1 MSETWA
7 LVSQSGSMPS
17 GFGGVGC
24 VIGRRLYFYENPS
37 SPDPA
42 VTGNLYTW
50 SPSASFTPSSGSAS
64 SNGGSSNASVIQGHT
79 AGIVIGILVG
89 LSNLWLLFKLAE
101 NSGVEIFPAFIA
113 NALGVIP
120 GCKSGG
126 GSVPST
132 SGDFYS
138 QVSSSA
144 TPSFSASSSNA
155 ANYAPPPP
163 L

>member
-1 MSETWA
+1 M
-7 LVSQSGSMPS
+7 
-17 GFGGVGC
+17 
-24 VIGRRLYFYENPS
+24 
-37 SPDPA
+37 
-42 VTGNLYTW
+42 
-50 SPSASFTPSSGSAS
+50 
-64 SNGGSSNASVIQGHT
+64 
-79 AGIVIGILVG
+79 G

-101 NSGVEIFPAFIA
+101 NSGVEIFPVFIT

-126 GSVPST
+126 GAVPST

-138 QVSSSA
+138 QVSSSSA
-144 TPSFSASSSNA
+144 PSFSGSSSN